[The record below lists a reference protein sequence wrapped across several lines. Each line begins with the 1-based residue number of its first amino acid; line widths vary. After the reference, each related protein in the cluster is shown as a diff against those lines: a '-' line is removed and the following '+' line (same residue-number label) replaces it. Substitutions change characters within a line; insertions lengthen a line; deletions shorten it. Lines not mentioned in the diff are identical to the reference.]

1 MLKARHPK
9 KIQRTRQHQSHSIID
24 LTFHSTG
31 PQPDP
36 HTEFF
41 SRIFNPSSTTSSW
54 PSWAEKKPKCRIR
67 KVVALC
73 CSTKVILHNLCA
85 MHHDSRLSK

>member
-1 MLKARHPK
+1 MLKAHHPK

-24 LTFHSTG
+24 LTFHLTG

-41 SRIFNPSSTTSSW
+41 SRIFNLSSITSIW
-54 PSWAEKKPKCRIR
+54 PSWAEKSQNVESEKLLPCVVLR
-67 KVVALC
+67 KSFCTTYVQCIMIA
-73 CSTKVILHNLCA
+73 
-85 MHHDSRLSK
+85 D